1 MANTTVPAEL
11 SSTPSIIDN
20 GNATAIEINSS
31 EHVTINGDTFINRGT
46 QTTGVIKLGGT
57 TDGAFVDFDGG
68 SLQFNTQR
76 DPNTGTFVNTSK
88 SHASIIMQGNNAD
101 SNIRFYTT
109 TANNTT
115 ATQRMVIDKN
125 GFLGLGTASPNMA
138 FNISHGDE
146 DGIRLNTAN
155 TAASFIDFGDTD
167 DNDIGRISYDHA
179 DNSMRFR
186 TNNTEQLKIDPNG
199 WILLNGGNAQQYS
212 DNQRTY
218 SGSEGISW
226 SSSTS
231 ANTWTSS
238 YYMTY
243 QKFVE
248 AGLHFGY
255 VGNGAISTHYK
266 ISMCNTYSGLSI
278 QTLHSAFGGSGNAYH
293 TISFTSGGSF
303 STRTLKITNT
313 PAGGQNTSNL
323 AGTIY
328 YGFAI

>member
-1 MANTTVPAEL
+1 
-11 SSTPSIIDN
+11 
-20 GNATAIEINSS
+20 
-31 EHVTINGDTFINRGT
+31 
-46 QTTGVIKLGGT
+46 
-57 TDGAFVDFDGG
+57 AFVDFDGN

-101 SNIRFYTT
+101 SNIKFYTT
-109 TANNTT
+109 SSNNST

-125 GFLGLGTASPNMA
+125 GFLGLNTTSPNMA
-138 FNISHGDE
+138 FNLSHGDE

-155 TAASFIDFGDTD
+155 TSASFIDFGDTD

-186 TNNTEQLKIDPNG
+186 TNNTEQLKIDVNG
-199 WILLNGGNAQQYS
+199 WILTNGGNAQQYS
-212 DNQRTY
+212 DNQRFY
-218 SGSEGISW
+218 SGSENITW

-248 AGLHFGY
+248 AGVHFGY
-255 VGNGAISTHYK
+255 SGNGAISQHFR
-266 ISMCNTYSGLSI
+266 ISMCNTYSGLSV
-278 QTLHSAFGGSGNAYH
+278 QTLHAAYGNSGNSYH

-313 PAGGQNTSNL
+313 PAGGQNTANL

-328 YGFAI
+328 YGMAI